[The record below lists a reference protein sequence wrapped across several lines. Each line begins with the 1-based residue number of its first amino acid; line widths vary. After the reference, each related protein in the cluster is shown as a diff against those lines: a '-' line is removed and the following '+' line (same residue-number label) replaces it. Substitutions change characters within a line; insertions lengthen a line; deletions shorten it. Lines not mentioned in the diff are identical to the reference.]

1 MERSLPTLLAA
12 LLRSREFREDRS
24 EIVLNH
30 GTAASYDARAQIEAR
45 VRMTRFGRR
54 ANLSKLVHSLGP
66 RAYASA
72 SARSAE
78 RLAAPIRAHCTRD
91 HCTYAYCT
99 CTHCTIMAHSRPLS
113 ISTSD
118 TFAASR
124 FFAAAAVARFDVIVT
139 IDDDVLPYSSQIFPL
154 LSHLTCSVALEDGF
168 PMYNQSAM
176 AAATGL
182 HGSQERYCDA
192 RGYQLADARRLTS
205 RRKTRRRRE
214 WSIILTNFAAFSR
227 TLARRLT
234 SHFDEL
240 YGAMLTRARGNG
252 ERTTCSSRSTLS
264 AFLLAARRE

>member
-1 MERSLPTLLAA
+1 MHQPEAPNASLHPY
-12 LLRSREFREDRS
+12 
-24 EIVLNH
+24 VLIAH
-30 GTAASYDARAQIEAR
+30 VIIAHMHTAHAHIAQSWL
-45 VRMTRFGRR
+45 TP
-54 ANLSKLVHSLGP
+54 K
-66 RAYASA
+66 
-72 SARSAE
+72 
-78 RLAAPIRAHCTRD
+78 
-91 HCTYAYCT
+91 
-99 CTHCTIMAHSRPLS
+99 PLS

-176 AAATGL
+176 AAAPGL